1 MDNIPFNKPTLSG
14 RELANIKQALKQGR
28 LSGDGPFTQQ
38 CQAWLE
44 KKTGC
49 RKVLLTPS
57 CTHALEMCALLAEI
71 KAGDEVITSS
81 FTHPS
86 TANAF
91 ALRGAQMVF
100 VDIRPDT
107 LNIDEKLI
115 EDAVT
120 DRTRAIVPMH
130 YAGVACEMD
139 AIMKIAASHNLIV
152 VEDAAPS
159 IMCTYKDR
167 PLGTIGHL
175 GCYSFHETK
184 DLTCGEGGALL
195 VNDDRFVDRA

>member
-1 MDNIPFNKPTLSG
+1 
-14 RELANIKQALKQGR
+14 
-28 LSGDGPFTQQ
+28 
-38 CQAWLE
+38 
-44 KKTGC
+44 
-49 RKVLLTPS
+49 
-57 CTHALEMCALLAEI
+57 
-71 KAGDEVITSS
+71 
-81 FTHPS
+81 
-86 TANAF
+86 
-91 ALRGAQMVF
+91 
-100 VDIRPDT
+100 
-107 LNIDEKLI
+107 
-115 EDAVT
+115 
-120 DRTRAIVPMH
+120 
-130 YAGVACEMD
+130 MD